1 MKSGQINQVAVMN
14 TAGTG
19 LMAVA
24 AGALTVS
31 SSATTDQGWGQSV
44 EWVDVLSATYNAYTA
59 AVQPIKRVNFDA
71 TGVTIP
77 ANSAVTL
84 NISAANGAQISYVA
98 GTPYNEPYSVVLTV
112 YTPSPAPTA
121 AALAQLFYNVYL
133 SGYASSPYLRWSMAY
148 TAGNTFFDITT
159 SFADNGDPTLYQ
171 YDSVVTIDGL
181 TASGASVTIT
191 GVSAAATA
199 VFTATNTFAV
209 GDIVNISGLVSTTP
223 NAAAQNYSTL
233 NGNDAI
239 VIAANLTGGTFS
251 VALNGTNYATN
262 TGGGTVWSSGGTAV
276 DKLYGVNTAMVQPVG
291 TASQVLRDAPTMY
304 VSGSTYNLIAVQRR
318 KFIKSYE
325 GLKAEKELY
334 DIIYTS
340 VANDATILNSTT
352 ATAAATAVFQTISS
366 PAVYLAKL

>member
-31 SSATTDQGWGQSV
+31 SSATTNQGWGSSV

-59 AVQPIKRVNFDA
+59 AVKPVKRVNFDA
-71 TGVTIP
+71 TGVVIP

-84 NISAANGAQISYVA
+84 NIGAANGTAISTIV
-98 GTPYNEPYSVVLTV
+98 GQPYNEPYQVALTV

-121 AALAQLFYNVYL
+121 ADLAQMFYNVYL
-133 SGYASSPYLRWSMAY
+133 SGYASNPNLQWTMSY

-159 SFADNGDPTLYQ
+159 SFADNGDVNLYQ
-171 YDSVVTIDGL
+171 YDSQVTIDGL
-181 TASGASVTIT
+181 TASGAGVTIT
-191 GVSAAATA
+191 GVSTA
-199 VFTATNTFAV
+199 NPSVFTATNTFAV
-209 GDIVNISGLVSTTP
+209 GDILNITGLVSTTP
-223 NAAAQNYSTL
+223 TVAATNYSDL
-233 NGNDAI
+233 NGVDVI
-239 VIAANLTGGTFS
+239 VIATNLTGSQFS
-251 VALNGTNYATN
+251 VALNGTNYTN
-262 TGGGTVWSSGGTAV
+262 SGTWASGGTAV

-304 VSGSTYNLIAVQRR
+304 VAGSTYNLIAVQRR

-352 ATAAATAVFQTISS
+352 ATAAATAVFHTISS